1 MPEDIAFILSKM
13 EADLYKYGW
22 TETAFQLHFSRFAC
36 EDYFVS
42 FAQWRSRLRT
52 REVYVSKITSYPFT
66 SMLFKIVPRI
76 NILL

>member
-22 TETAFQLHFSRFAC
+22 RETAFQLHFSRFAC

-42 FAQWRSRLRT
+42 FAQWS
-52 REVYVSKITSYPFT
+52 F
-66 SMLFKIVPRI
+66 
-76 NILL
+76 